1 MAGLFDIGVSGLT
14 ASQRSLA
21 TVSHNISNVN
31 TEGFSRQ
38 RVELDARKP
47 QGVGN
52 IFIGKGVET
61 SAVLRM
67 ADKFLIG
74 QVRTALTNQRGA
86 EAFNTFASQI
96 NNLLADADT
105 GISSAL
111 QDFFDGIQAVAD
123 DPASI
128 PARQVMLA
136 EAETLTS
143 RFHHLDARLTE
154 INRGVNQQLEL
165 FVNDIN
171 SLAKQIANIN
181 KDIAVALGR
190 AQGQPPNDLLDQR
203 DKMLSQ
209 LSEIIGIQ
217 TFEQK
222 DGAVNVVIGNGQ
234 SLVVGTTSLPLSLI
248 NDPLDTS
255 RKQVAYGFGATQ
267 SSISNSLT
275 SGKIGGVLDFRRT
288 MLEPTRNELGRLG
301 AAIAQSVNLQH
312 RDGMDLNG
320 ALGADFFSF
329 ATPKIVPAVT
339 NTGTVTIAFNET
351 DIGSLTASDYQLTHD
366 GVNFT
371 LTRLSDG
378 SSQTLVGAGPFN
390 VEGMTITIGVG
401 PAAGDSY
408 FIQPT
413 RDVAASIAR
422 VVTRPE
428 DIAAAIPVRTGA
440 SFNNIGNASISD
452 GQVLD
457 VTDPNLLNTVTI
469 DFSNPPTTYQINGA
483 GPLLPFTGGGN
494 IDVNGWR
501 VQISGNPQPGDQFVV
516 QSNIGGV
523 SDNRNAIALADLRIA
538 DILDGGTAT
547 YQDTYSQ
554 LTADVGTQTRQS
566 EISNKAL
573 QVLLDQSNQARDEVS
588 GVNLDEEAANLL
600 RFQQAYQASA
610 QVVAT
615 ADSIFQ
621 TLLDAVRR

>member
-1 MAGLFDIGVSGLT
+1 MPGLFDIGVSGLT
-14 ASQRSLA
+14 AAQRSLS

-38 RVELDARKP
+38 RVELDARNP

-61 SAVLRM
+61 SAVRRI
-67 ADKFLIG
+67 ADQFLIG

-96 NNLLADADT
+96 DNMLADTDT

-128 PARQVMLA
+128 PARQVMLS
-136 EAETLTS
+136 EATTLTG
-143 RFHHLDARLTE
+143 RFDQLDARLTE

-181 KDIAVALGR
+181 EDIVLAQGR
-190 AQGQPPNDLLDQR
+190 TQGQPPNDLLDQR
-203 DKMLSQ
+203 DKMLAE
-209 LSEIIGIQ
+209 LSEIVGVQ
-217 TFEQK
+217 TFSQR
-222 DGAVNVVIGNGQ
+222 DGAVNVIIGNGQ
-234 SLVVGTTSLPLSLI
+234 SLVVGSTSLPLTLI

-255 RKQVAYGFGATQ
+255 RQQVAYGIGGAQ
-267 SSISNSLT
+267 VSISNSLT
-275 SGKIGGVLDFRRT
+275 SGKIGGVLDFRT
-288 MLEPTRNELGRLG
+288 SMLEPTRNELGRLA
-301 AAIAQSVNLQH
+301 AAIAQSFNVQH

-320 ALGADFFSF
+320 ALGADFF
-329 ATPKIVPAVT
+329 AIAGPNVIPGIA
-339 NTGTVTIAFNET
+339 NTGSVTVAFNET
-351 DIGSLTASDYQLTHD
+351 DIGSLTASDYQLSHD
-366 GVNFT
+366 GANFT

-378 SSQTLVGAGPFN
+378 TSQVLVGGGPFN
-390 VEGMTITIGVG
+390 VEGITITVG
-401 PAAGDSY
+401 AAPAAGDSY

-413 RDVAASIAR
+413 RDAAGSIAA
-422 VVTRPE
+422 VIMRPE
-428 DIAAAIPVRTGA
+428 AIAAAAPVRTSE
-440 SFNNIGNASISD
+440 SFNNIGDAEISV
-452 GQVLD
+452 GEVLD
-457 VTDPNLLNTVTI
+457 VTNPSLLNTVTI
-469 DFSNPPTTYQINGA
+469 DFNNPPTTYQINGA
-483 GPLLPFTGGGN
+483 GPMLPYTGGSN

-516 QSNIGGV
+516 QSNVGGV
-523 SDNRNAIALADLRIA
+523 SDNRNAIALADLRLT

-547 YQDTYSQ
+547 YQDTYGQ
-554 LTADVGTQTRQS
+554 LTASVGTQTRQS
-566 EISNKAL
+566 EISTSAL
-573 QVLLDQSNQARDEVS
+573 TVLLDQSNQARDEVS

-615 ADSIFQ
+615 ADSLFQ
-621 TLLDAVRR
+621 ALLDAVRR